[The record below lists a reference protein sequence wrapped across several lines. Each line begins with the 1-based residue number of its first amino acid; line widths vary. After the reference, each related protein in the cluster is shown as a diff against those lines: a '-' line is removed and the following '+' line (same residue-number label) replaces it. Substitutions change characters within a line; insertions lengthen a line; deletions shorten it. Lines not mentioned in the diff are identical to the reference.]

1 MSLRKPTTAIAALAS
16 AALVLILLAFPLGMR
31 RPALALP
38 ALSLGILAGLGAFL
52 FLFHVLGRMGARLAS
67 SEAARRDIEARVG
80 LLRALMD
87 GDQDGICIARE
98 DAPVLDANPA
108 FSRIWGL
115 PPALLE
121 PGNDARRQDF
131 ILAQIKDPETFLQK
145 GQTLHAPGAGPASD
159 DVELWDGR
167 VLERRS
173 APLEGR
179 GRAWRFK
186 DVTSRAVA
194 DHFVQRLSQA
204 IEQSP
209 ISILLTDTAG
219 TIEFANPRFTQ
230 LTGYVLEEALG
241 RNPRILQ
248 SGRTPRMVFDD
259 LWATI
264 TRGKVWVGELHNRKK
279 DGELF
284 WERATI
290 SPLKDAQG
298 VITHYLALKEDI
310 TVQKKLEQQLRN
322 SQKLEAVGLL
332 AGGVA
337 HDLNNILQVING
349 YGTLI
354 QLAQDADDPNRRS
367 LAEILQAAERAGQL
381 THSLLAFSRRQVM
394 DPRTMDLHAVV
405 TDVEKLLRRVIGED
419 VALEVQRPDAPITV
433 CVDKGQ
439 MGQVLLNLAT
449 NARGAMPGGGR
460 LRIATGRFVL
470 DEAFRDERGFGRPGD
485 YARLTVEDDGEPL
498 DEASLKRI
506 FDPYFSTREL
516 GRGTGLGL
524 AMVYGIVK
532 QHHGYILVESGPE
545 RGTVFTILLPL
556 AREDA
561 GAREVSRA
569 APGPVAGSGT
579 ILVAE
584 DDPAVR
590 GFMETLLTRH
600 GYKVLLA
607 SDGEEAVARYRQHAG
622 SIAMILMDIIM
633 PRKSG
638 RAAFEEIAREFPHA
652 KVLFTSGYTADFIR
666 DRGELGPGMEL
677 VMKPVQPVDLLRRIR
692 EVLDRPSP
700 RMS

>member
-1 MSLRKPTTAIAALAS
+1 MPIRKPTTALAALAS
-16 AALVLILLAFPLGMR
+16 AAFVLILLAFPFGLR

-38 ALSLGILAGLGAFL
+38 VLSLGLLAGVGAFL

-67 SEAARRDIEARVG
+67 SEAARRDAEVRLD
-80 LLRALMD
+80 LLRTLVD
-87 GDQDGICIARE
+87 GDVDGICIPR
-98 DAPVLDANPA
+98 PGTSLLDANPA
-108 FSRIWGL
+108 FHRIWGL
-115 PPALLE
+115 PPGLLD
-121 PGNDARRQDF
+121 PGSEARQQDF
-131 ILAQIKDPETFLQK
+131 ILAQIKDPEAFLQK
-145 GQTLHAPGAGPASD
+145 GQTLHAPGSGPASD

-173 APLEGR
+173 TPIEGR

-186 DVTSRAVA
+186 DVTARAVA
-194 DHFVQRLSQA
+194 DQFVQRLSQA

-209 ISILLTDTAG
+209 ISILVTDTAG

-230 LTGYVLEEALG
+230 LTGYALEEALG
-241 RNPRILQ
+241 QNPRILQ
-248 SGRTPRMVFDD
+248 SGRTPRAVIED

-279 DGELF
+279 DGDLF

-290 SPLKDAQG
+290 SPLRDAQG

-310 TVQKKLEQQLRN
+310 TLQKKLEQQLRN

-354 QLAQDADDPNRRS
+354 QLAQDPEDPHRRS

-394 DPRTMDLHAVV
+394 DPRTVDLHAVV
-405 TDVEKLLRRVIGED
+405 IDVEKLLRRVIGED
-419 VALEVQRPDAPITV
+419 VALEVLRQATPLTV
-433 CVDKGQ
+433 YVDKGQ
-439 MGQVLLNLAT
+439 MAQVLLNLAT
-449 NARGAMPGGGR
+449 NARGAMPEGGR
-460 LRIATGRFVL
+460 LRIATGRFLL
-470 DEAFRDERGFGRPGD
+470 DEAFRHERGFGRPGD
-485 YARLTVEDDGEPL
+485 YARLTVEDDGEAL

-524 AMVYGIVK
+524 AIVYGIVK
-532 QHHGYILVESGPE
+532 QHHGYILVEPGPG

-556 AREDA
+556 AREVG
-561 GAREVSRA
+561 GAREEARA
-569 APGPVAGSGT
+569 TLGPLTGSGT

-590 GFMETLLTRH
+590 GLMETLLTRH
-600 GYKVLLA
+600 GYTVLLA
-607 SDGEEAVARYRQHAG
+607 SDGEEAVVRYRQHAG
-622 SIAMILMDIIM
+622 SIVLILMDVIM

-638 RAAFEEIAREFPHA
+638 RAAFEEIARDFPEA

-677 VMKPVQPVDLLRRIR
+677 VMKPVQPMDLLRRIR
-692 EVLDRPSP
+692 EVLEGPSARNP
-700 RMS
+700 